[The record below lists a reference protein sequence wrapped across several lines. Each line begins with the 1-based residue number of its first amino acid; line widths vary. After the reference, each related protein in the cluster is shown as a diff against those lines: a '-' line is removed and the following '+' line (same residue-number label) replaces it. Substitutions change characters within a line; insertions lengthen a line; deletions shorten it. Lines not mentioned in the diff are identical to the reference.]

1 MTRRFSVEIAA
12 TAEADVRGI
21 RDHISRDNPAAARK
35 WVAAIVRQLGLLESF
50 PRRGPVIPEARF
62 LRTPYRHL
70 LHGAYR
76 TIYRIDGERVLVIR
90 VLHGAR
96 LLESGDVP

>member
-1 MTRRFSVEIAA
+1 VTRRFSVELAA

-21 RDHISRDNPAAARK
+21 RDHISRDNPTAARK
-35 WVAAIVRQLGLLESF
+35 WVAAIARQIALLESF
-50 PRRGPVIPEARF
+50 PRRGAVIPEARF

-70 LHGAYR
+70 LYGTYR
-76 TIYRIDGERVLVIR
+76 MIYRIEGERVLVIR

-96 LLESGDVP
+96 LVDSGNVP